1 MFYKLSSAIF
11 SRYYTKLSEELTTPM
26 EVTEAAIGRDSR
38 KNLTPS
44 NLKRNT
50 SALKALTEGQYKGVK
65 MVTDT
70 MIPAGKPKELIKQI
84 TTSTDLSKK
93 VNEGNEIYDAI
104 KAHPMVKKIVNFKAP
119 GNHKQ

>member
-11 SRYYTKLSEELTTPM
+11 SRYYTKLSEELTTPID
-26 EVTEAAIGRDSR
+26 VTEAAIGRNSR

-50 SALKALTEGQYKGVK
+50 SAMDSLAKGQYDGVK
-65 MVTDT
+65 KIMNNVV
-70 MIPAGKPKELIKQI
+70 PEGKTKELLKQI

-93 VNEGNEIYDAI
+93 VNKGNEIYDAV
-104 KAHPMVKKIVNFKAP
+104 KDHPAVKKIVNFKAP

>member
-26 EVTEAAIGRDSR
+26 EVTEAAIGRNSR

-50 SALKALTEGQYKGVK
+50 SALNALAEGQYKGVK
-65 MVTDT
+65 KVMDT
-70 MIPAGKPKELIKQI
+70 MAPAGKPKELIKQI

-93 VNEGNEIYDAI
+93 VNQGSGIYDAV
-104 KAHPMVKKIVNFKAP
+104 KDHPMVKRIVNFKAP